1 MESKVVH
8 LTREEITEDIGQE
21 QEPEAPKNVYYEYV
35 TDKVVQNLP
44 AERVA
49 ETMQWLRTQYEQAQ
63 AREPGFDVATFKGQL
78 RREHQHID
86 RFAREHPRFF
96 DSTLSHHTRES
107 DLEVMRQMLKFRAA
121 VEAGSLTEPHARAL
135 LNEILIRHN
144 SRPMGTD
151 REKMADERLERKVVE
166 GSYLGFDPK
175 NIPDLREAAAKIKK
189 I

>member
-8 LTREEITEDIGQE
+8 LTREEIEEDLPDQ
-21 QEPEAPKNVYYEYV
+21 KKVYYEYV
-35 TDKVVQNLP
+35 TDKVEQNLP
-44 AERVA
+44 AEQVA

-78 RREHQHID
+78 RRVHPHID

-121 VEAGSLTEPHARAL
+121 VEAGVLTEPQARAL
-135 LNEILIRHN
+135 VNEILIKHN

-151 REKMADERLERKVVE
+151 REKMADERLERKVLE

-189 I
+189 TT